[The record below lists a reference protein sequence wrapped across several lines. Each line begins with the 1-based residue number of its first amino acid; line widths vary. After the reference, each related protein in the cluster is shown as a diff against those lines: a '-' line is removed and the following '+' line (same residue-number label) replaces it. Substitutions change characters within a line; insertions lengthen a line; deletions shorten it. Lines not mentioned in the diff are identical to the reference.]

1 MGFYIEQQMI
11 LLYYLWGLMVKYIP
25 HKGEFMKRTVIL
37 IVYLFFIVILASCSS
52 APSTTQFRLQIPRNI
67 KIDRNILT
75 FDAVENASEY
85 NMSINGVITTTTE
98 TTYIFDTDGEYRVR
112 VQAIS
117 SADNV
122 VDSLFSDAVVFKI
135 RFLNYPTDI
144 EIRNNQV
151 YFTKDKDADSYDVEI
166 NGEVFNTLEDLPPYL
181 EPGTYEIRIKARS
194 TKFNESEFS
203 PVETIVLDASSRI
216 YSTNNYQYS
225 VNSTFELPLYNYR
238 IPGLNFIEIL
248 ETDYEGDVLVELE
261 PLQERID
268 FYAASKTIYFST
280 SYMNFLVN
288 KLQSTPSAENLELS
302 FIIRTNLGTH
312 EINLEINRLTT
323 PYSFNGQRQITNF
336 KDDVYF
342 KFETFDYILVSIE
355 GYNITPEDYSFEDGI
370 LIIFMEYLLN
380 TYNTMRSAT
389 SLEFTVIFEKDG
401 TQIEYMIYI
410 EK

>member
-1 MGFYIEQQMI
+1 MR
-11 LLYYLWGLMVKYIP
+11 K
-25 HKGEFMKRTVIL
+25 TVIG
-37 IVYLFFIVILASCSS
+37 IVVLFIVGLLVACSTT
-52 APSTTQFRLQIPRNI
+52 PNTTQFRLNIPRNI

-75 FDAVENASEY
+75 FDAVDNASAY
-85 NMSINGVITTTTE
+85 TLSINGEISTITD
-98 TTYIFDTDGEYRVR
+98 TTYTFNEDGDYRVR
-112 VQAIS
+112 VQAVS
-117 SADNV
+117 SDDHV
-122 VDSLFSDAVVFKI
+122 VDSLFSDALVFKVK
-135 RFLNYPTDI
+135 FLNYPEDI

-166 NGEVFNTLEDLPPYL
+166 NGVVFNTLEDLPPYL
-181 EPGTYEIRIKARS
+181 EPGTYEIRVKARS
-194 TKFNESEFS
+194 SKYNESDFS
-203 PVETIVLDASSRI
+203 PVETIILDASSRI
-216 YSTNNYQYS
+216 YSKHNYQYS
-225 VNSTFELPLYNYR
+225 VNSNFELPLFGYHM
-238 IPGLNFIEIL
+238 PGLNFIEIS
-248 ETDYEGDVLVELE
+248 ETHFEGDILVEFE
-261 PLQERID
+261 SLQERRD
-268 FYAASKTIYFST
+268 FYAASRTIYFST

-288 KLQSTPSAENLELS
+288 KLQSTPNAENLELS

-342 KFETFDYILVSIE
+342 RFETFDYILVSVE
-355 GYNITPEDYSFEDGI
+355 GYEITLEDYSFEDGI

-410 EK
+410 AK